1 MQSDPRQDGAMD
13 ATTWDPQDVTGLLG
27 EVAVRG
33 APAQQEHAR
42 SLLARLAAGPA
53 DAAAVEEALLLV
65 DAFRN
70 DPYLWR

>member
-1 MQSDPRQDGAMD
+1 MD
-13 ATTWDPQDVTGLLG
+13 ATTGDPQDVTGLLH
-27 EVAVRG
+27 EVVRLG

-42 SLLARLAAGPA
+42 RLLAHLSAGPA